1 MGNKDQINYLTSY
14 IQVHLRLTYS
24 ELSHKTRFQIVL
36 IAALCLYNMQRENLV
51 FKNSPWLHL
60 KMRS

>member
-24 ELSHKTRFQIVL
+24 ELSHKTRFQIVP
-36 IAALCLYNMQRENLV
+36 IAALCI
-51 FKNSPWLHL
+51 
-60 KMRS
+60 